1 MRSELVQAYILFT
14 QEQKGRATH
23 VDLEEFLRRQGETL
37 LPAG

>member
-1 MRSELVQAYILFT
+1 MQAYILFT

-37 LPAG
+37 LLAG